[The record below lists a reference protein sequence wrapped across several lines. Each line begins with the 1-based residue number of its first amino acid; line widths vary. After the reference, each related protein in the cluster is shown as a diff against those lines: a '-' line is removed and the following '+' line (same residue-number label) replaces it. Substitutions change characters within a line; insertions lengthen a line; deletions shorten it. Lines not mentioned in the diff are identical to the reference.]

1 MGQKKERGRNKGHFS
16 STMNSSSFICCLCS
30 ILLIG
35 LNIVY
40 TCDAFQSPV
49 SSFSSYRRISFEVAR
64 QVKSPF
70 QQQQQ
75 RPQSTTKQYHGGI
88 RLILSAKE
96 DSDDQWT
103 EEPDNNNND
112 NDSPSIIE
120 QFQRWLKSAE
130 GQDDVKTYF
139 VSLFIALALRF
150 TIIEPRYIPS
160 LSMFPTFDV
169 GDQLAVEKVT
179 KRISP
184 FYRQEVVV
192 FNPPESFRDIIVGDY
207 GQSTARAKEALIKRI
222 VAIEVRTDRHIY
234 IHIYI
239 SYDTMKRRWW
249 RRMMKKRINQ

>member
-1 MGQKKERGRNKGHFS
+1 M
-16 STMNSSSFICCLCS
+16 
-30 ILLIG
+30 
-35 LNIVY
+35 
-40 TCDAFQSPV
+40 
-49 SSFSSYRRISFEVAR
+49 
-64 QVKSPF
+64 
-70 QQQQQ
+70 
-75 RPQSTTKQYHGGI
+75 
-88 RLILSAKE
+88 ILSAQE

-222 VAIEVRTDRHIY
+222 VAIEVRTDRHILY
-234 IHIYI
+234 IYI
-239 SYDTMKRRWW
+239 YIYILCDTMKRRWW

>member
-1 MGQKKERGRNKGHFS
+1 
-16 STMNSSSFICCLCS
+16 
-30 ILLIG
+30 
-35 LNIVY
+35 VY

-49 SSFSSYRRISFEVAR
+49 SSFSSHRRISS
-64 QVKSPF
+64 K
-70 QQQQQ
+70 QQKQLQ
-75 RPQSTTKQYHGGI
+75 PQSTATTKQYHGGM
-88 RLILSAKE
+88 RLILSAE
-96 DSDDQWT
+96 ENADDQWT
-103 EEPDNNNND
+103 EEPDNNNNNNND

-160 LSMFPTFDV
+160 LSMYPTFDV

-222 VAIEVRTDRHIY
+222 VAIEVRTDRRIY
-234 IHIYI
+234 YV
-239 SYDTMKRRWW
+239 TRCRRG
-249 RRMMKKRINQ
+249 